1 MSKIFPS
8 RAGPKACNVNWAST
22 RIKIWILTPIAS
34 WNHLWYIN
42 LDLATLEKS
51 VDLIFG
57 FVMASGPYMAN
68 LGSPSYIFPC
78 TAHFFSNNAPSEIGH
93 LLSSRQFISP
103 GKTNIW
109 MRYEQI
115 LQMDLWE
122 KLKNIQFN
130 PFWPFLQ
137 VHFSIYGHI

>member
-1 MSKIFPS
+1 MGRYEQNIPKPS
-8 RAGPKACNVNWAST
+8 RAKGMQCQLGQHKNKNLNSYPYS
-22 RIKIWILTPIAS
+22 LM
-34 WNHLWYIN
+34 WYIN

-93 LLSSRQFISP
+93 LLSSRQFIRP

-115 LQMDLWE
+115 LQMDL
-122 KLKNIQFN
+122 
-130 PFWPFLQ
+130 
-137 VHFSIYGHI
+137 